1 MIKEYVVYTA
11 IFNNYD
17 KLINSNIKNDKID
30 LLCFTDD
37 KNLKSNFW
45 SIILINKNEIKVNQ

>member
-30 LLCFTDD
+30 FLCFTDD
-37 KNLKSNFW
+37 KNLKSNCH
-45 SIILINKNEIKVNQ
+45 